1 MPAVPSPSSGP
12 NPALVRAILDE
23 AAAGGGALM
32 GKLVAAARTTLRAR
46 EVAARDLR
54 ERDALAAS
62 AQLLLNREDDL
73 RTLYAQALRTAFADA
88 DRGKQAEP
96 AVAGAVHFDQLE
108 LMDEWQVQESVT
120 VARAQQVASLA
131 TDTNLAELNTLVAS
145 AQGLKTVRPERN
157 PLRPEVYV
165 TALKEVLGQMPVPE
179 ATRLNWL
186 DCMGAALGQE
196 LRKLYDDVSARLRVE
211 GVVAA
216 GYAVLQTPSSAGSGG
231 GSGGAQAPLSMATD
245 RSATAAESTPQ
256 PLAGGE
262 PPARA
267 PAGSRAVLTLDKLRR
282 LLAGELDQQAGGRA
296 GESFAQRFSREF
308 ESGPAHREPP
318 ETDFDAT
325 MPAALEALQE
335 MKQVDQVVQRLEQ
348 RRSAPRAA
356 LQGERPQA
364 SGVAQALSLEV
375 VALMVDNIA
384 RDARL
389 LAPMQRLVRELEPAL
404 LRLALADPR
413 FFTDKQHPARVLLQE
428 MTHRSLAYGSEQAP
442 GCTEFMRAL
451 QQAVAPL
458 ASAAIG
464 NAEPFEQVLGSLRS
478 TWGRLAQ
485 RETQARD
492 RAVEVLQHAEQRNVL
507 AQKIGR
513 EIESHAD
520 AARVPPV
527 VIDFLCGPWAQVVA
541 QARMAGASGAAV
553 ANKYQALISA
563 LLWSTHPELT
573 RQNTAKLTRLVPL
586 LLGTLREGLET
597 ISYPV
602 TRTSAFLEALMGLH
616 QMAFESA
623 RKPAGA
629 APAAPAV
636 LPLPPPARAHGV
648 EDGDPWVAP
657 EEARTSNFMEL
668 PDMPLAVVDDA
679 PIAASSSAAA
689 EADGAEL
696 ALGTWVELRI
706 HGQWMRTQLTWTSPH
721 GTLFLFTSAV
731 GATQSMT
738 RRSRDKLMAV
748 GSLRIISG
756 QPVVDGALDAVA
768 QTAMRNSMDIAL

>member
-1 MPAVPSPSSGP
+1 MSFALPPSSGS
-12 NPALVRAILDE
+12 NPALYRAILDE
-23 AAAGGGALM
+23 AAAGGAALM
-32 GKLVAAARTTLRAR
+32 GKLVAATRTTLRAR
-46 EVAARDLR
+46 ETAARDLR

-62 AQLLLNREDDL
+62 AQLLLSREGEL
-73 RTLYAQALRTAFADA
+73 RTLYAQALRTAFANA
-88 DRGKQAEP
+88 DSGQQAEAP
-96 AVAGAVHFDQLE
+96 VASAVPFDQLE

-165 TALKEVLGQMPVPE
+165 AALKEVLGQMPVPE

-196 LRKLYDDVSARLRVE
+196 LRKLYDAVSARLRVE

-216 GYAVLQTPSSAGSGG
+216 GYAVLQTPSST
-231 GSGGAQAPLSMATD
+231 GASAMSAAP
-245 RSATAAESTPQ
+245 AAAPNAAPQ
-256 PLAGGE
+256 PPMQPPAHPLTAGDA
-262 PPARA
+262 PARA
-267 PAGSRAVLTLDKLRR
+267 PASNGAVLTLDKLRR
-282 LLAGELDQQAGGRA
+282 LLAGELDQQAGGRS

-308 ESGPAHREPP
+308 ESGPARREPP

-348 RRSAPRAA
+348 RRSAPAAARTA
-356 LQGERPQA
+356 LQQERPQA

-404 LRLALADPR
+404 QRLALADPR

-428 MTHRSLAYGSEQAP
+428 MTHRSLAYASEQAP
-442 GCTEFMRAL
+442 GCTEFMRVL

-458 ASAAIG
+458 VNAAMD
-464 NAEPFEQVLGSLRS
+464 NVEPIEQALVSLRS

-485 RETQARD
+485 REAQARD

-507 AQKIGR
+507 AEKIGR

-520 AARVPPV
+520 ASRVPPV

-541 QARMAGASGAAV
+541 QARMAGAEGAAV
-553 ANKYQALISA
+553 ANKYQALVSA

-597 ISYPV
+597 ISYPI
-602 TRTSAFLEALMGLH
+602 TKTSAFLEALMGLH
-616 QMAFESA
+616 QLAFESA

-629 APAAPAV
+629 TPAAQPV
-636 LPLPPPARAHGV
+636 LPVPLPARPHGV

-668 PDMPLAVVDDA
+668 PDMPV
-679 PIAASSSAAA
+679 AAA
-689 EADGAEL
+689 EADAAEL
-696 ALGTWVELRI
+696 TLGTWVELRI
-706 HGQWMRTQLTWTSPH
+706 NGQWMRTQLTWTSPH

-731 GATQSMT
+731 GTTQSMT

-768 QTAMRNSMDIAL
+768 QTAMRNSMDITL

>member
-1 MPAVPSPSSGP
+1 
-12 NPALVRAILDE
+12 
-23 AAAGGGALM
+23 M
-32 GKLVAAARTTLRAR
+32 GKLVAAARTTLRSR

-62 AQLLLNREDDL
+62 AQLLLSREDEL
-73 RTLYAQALRTAFADA
+73 RTLYVQALRTAFADT
-88 DRGKQAEP
+88 DRGRQAEP
-96 AVAGAVHFDQLE
+96 AAAGSVQFDQLE

-131 TDTNLAELNTLVAS
+131 TDSNLAELNTLVAS

-196 LRKLYDDVSARLRVE
+196 LRKLYDEVSARLRLE

-216 GYAVLQTPSSAGSGG
+216 GYAVLQTPSSGAGSGD
-231 GSGGAQAPLSMATD
+231 GGAQAPSFTVTD
-245 RSATAAESTPQ
+245 VGAGAPATAAEPTLQ
-256 PLAGGE
+256 PLAGGAA

-267 PAGSRAVLTLDKLRR
+267 PAGNGAVLTLDRLRR
-282 LLAGELDQQAGGRA
+282 LLAGELDQQAGGARA
-296 GESFAQRFSREF
+296 VESFAQRFSREF
-308 ESGPAHREPP
+308 ESGPARREAP

-348 RRSAPRAA
+348 RRNAPAAARAA
-356 LQGERPQA
+356 QQGARPQA

-428 MTHRSLAYGSEQAP
+428 MTHRSLAYASEQAP

-458 ASAAIG
+458 AGAEID

-507 AQKIGR
+507 AEKIGR

-520 AARVPPV
+520 ASRVPPV

-541 QARMAGASGAAV
+541 QARMAGAGGAAV

-586 LLGTLREGLET
+586 LLATLREGLET

-602 TRTSAFLEALMGLH
+602 TKTSAFLEALMGLH

-629 APAAPAV
+629 PAAAPVVAPA
-636 LPLPPPARAHGV
+636 PLPARAHGV
-648 EDGDPWVAP
+648 QDGDPWVAP

-668 PDMPLAVVDDA
+668 PDMPQALADDVSAAA
-679 PIAASSSAAA
+679 PSLAAA
-689 EADGAEL
+689 EADAPEL

-706 HGQWMRTQLTWTSPH
+706 NGQWMRTQLTWTSPH

-731 GATQSMT
+731 GTTQSMT

-756 QPVVDGALDAVA
+756 QPVVDGALNAVA
-768 QTAMRNSMDIAL
+768 QTAMRNSMDITL